1 MSIARGILDW
11 TQEKMD
17 DICDNID
24 EVKHPY
30 VKSFGLGVIE
40 GLIDGAIM
48 VYPILLA
55 TCYVAA
61 KKLND
66 LQK

>member
-24 EVKHPY
+24 EVRHPY
-30 VKSFGLGVIE
+30 IKAFGLGSIE
-40 GLIDGAIM
+40 GLIDGAILA
-48 VYPILLA
+48 YPVLLV
-55 TCYVAA
+55 TCCIAA
-61 KKLND
+61 KKLKD
-66 LQK
+66 LEK